1 MIFFQFHCFNQ
12 QLFSQLRMLLFSQ
25 LPTLRLS
32 QLDSQLQQDKHMWA
46 SGYCFLWDSP
56 MSVQYGLAN
65 ILYTLYCL
73 LLLTYQMWRAI
84 FTVKSIILTIVNQ
97 SQFLVKYI
105 IAIQHGTLLIFFFS
119 QKRKEKEE
127 RNHKQSF
134 TLYWV
139 WHLDH
144 LIQYEKLFRR
154 GNSIT

>member
-12 QLFSQLRMLLFSQ
+12 QLISQLRMLLISQ
-25 LPTLRLS
+25 LPMLRLS

-56 MSVQYGLAN
+56 MIVQYSLAN

-73 LLLTYQMWRAI
+73 LLLMYQMWRAI
-84 FTVKSIILTIVNQ
+84 FTVQSIILTIVNQ